1 MDDDTTLDRAVEANN
16 PLVKVVEANQK
27 LEVATST
34 ALLKRVK
41 ALATSSEP
49 VDIDE
54 AKALETLVLA
64 YRGATYRG
72 APYYRGLV

>member
-1 MDDDTTLDRAVEANN
+1 MDETLARAVESNH
-16 PLVKVVEANQK
+16 K

-41 ALATSSEP
+41 AMATSSEP

-54 AKALETLVLA
+54 AKALDTLVHA
-64 YRGATYRG
+64 FQGAC
-72 APYYRGLV
+72 YYRGL

>member
-1 MDDDTTLDRAVEANN
+1 MDEKIDNTLARAVESNH
-16 PLVKVVEANQK
+16 K

-41 ALATSSEP
+41 AMATSSEP

-54 AKALETLVLA
+54 AKALETLVHA
-64 YRGATYRG
+64 FSGAC
-72 APYYRGLV
+72 YYRGP